1 MQKETCFNKK
11 IQTNLKWK
19 RKLSSKY
26 LREKNK
32 FKEHKLVVHVP
43 SATIKSALFEHGDD
57 INTFRAFNPS

>member
-1 MQKETCFNKK
+1 M
-11 IQTNLKWK
+11 K

-57 INTFRAFNPS
+57 INTFRTFNPS